1 MMPRPRLSVLAAL
14 AAALAVPLAAA
25 AQPPAD
31 TRDVV
36 LDGLPLEWL
45 FTPSV
50 FSVRPQFAQD
60 APGHPPRG
68 ARHPRVETVKVRHD
82 ADAVYLALGL
92 DGEFALQGMPGTLT
106 LVLDVDAD
114 PATGWNRHGMRGVDA
129 EIEFSSGLG
138 PDGARM
144 GTGLRLMHAEGTASC
159 LGRANVAGVM
169 AAPTHAARWH
179 EVRIPRGEVMGFGG
193 RMAARV
199 VSLDSAGRPVDTT
212 PVFKVDL
219 ADARPRPTP
228 RGAGPADPLA
238 RAPGTDIRVVSWNV
252 GREDLFEQPEA
263 FGALLRPLA
272 PDLLL
277 LDEVAGGHSREEV
290 EALLNRIL
298 PGDGPWRAVY
308 GASGGSQR
316 GVIAVRGAAPRLLA
330 PFDGPIP
337 YPDST
342 RVLVPTDDADADAA
356 AWLRSRLDAHVPATG
371 ALVEIGGRRL
381 FAVTVDLESGGTPGS
396 AKDRLRRIEALAV
409 RDAAEAAMH
418 TSLRPHGVDGILLAG
433 DLNLVG
439 TRAPLD
445 ILSAPAGDGPPL
457 EVAQPLRLDGT
468 SAATWENPEEP
479 FTPGRLDFL
488 LHHPGMTALAGGFVF
503 RAEDLSPAWRER
515 HGLRAESSR
524 VTDHLPVVTDL
535 RWVEPGR

>member
-1 MMPRPRLSVLAAL
+1 MHPVRRLLPAAL
-14 AAALAVPLAAA
+14 LALCAAGRAA
-25 AQPPAD
+25 AQEAP
-31 TRDVV
+31 VV
-36 LDGLPLEWL
+36 LDGVFDEWAGVA
-45 FTPSV
+45 PAV
-50 FSVRPQFAQD
+50 EDAAD
-60 APGHPPRG
+60 APTPYADVRS
-68 ARHPRVETVKVRHD
+68 VKVRHD
-82 ADAVYLALGL
+82 ADAVYLALEL
-92 DGEFALQGMPGTLT
+92 DREFALHGMRGTLT
-106 LVLDVDAD
+106 LVLDEDAD
-114 PATGWNRHGMRGVDA
+114 PATGWRRHGMAGVDA
-129 EIEFSSGLG
+129 EIEFSAALG
-138 PDGARM
+138 PDGTRM

-179 EVRIPRGEVMGFGG
+179 EVRIPRGEVVGFGG

-212 PVFKVDL
+212 PVFTVDL

-263 FGALLRPLA
+263 FGVLLRPLA
-272 PDLLL
+272 PDLLI
-277 LDEVAGGHSREEV
+277 LDEVAGGRSREEV
-290 EALLNRIL
+290 EAVLNRIL
-298 PGDGPWRAVY
+298 PGDLPWRAVY
-308 GASGGSQR
+308 GVSGGSQR

-330 PFDGPIP
+330 PFDRPIP

-342 RVLVPTDDADADAA
+342 RALVPADDAKAA

-396 AKDRLRRIEALAV
+396 EKDRLRRVEALAI
-409 RDAAEAAMH
+409 RDAAEAAFIAG
-418 TSLRPHGVDGILLAG
+418 TPDGVDGILLAG
-433 DLNLVG
+433 DVNLVG

-457 EVAQPLRLDGT
+457 EVAMPLRLDGT
-468 SAATWENPEEP
+468 STATWENPEEP
-479 FTPGRLDFL
+479 FTPGRLDFV
-488 LHHPGMTALAGGFVF
+488 LHHPGMTALTGGFVF

-515 HGLRAESSR
+515 HGLQAESSR

-535 RWVEPGR
+535 RWVDGGR